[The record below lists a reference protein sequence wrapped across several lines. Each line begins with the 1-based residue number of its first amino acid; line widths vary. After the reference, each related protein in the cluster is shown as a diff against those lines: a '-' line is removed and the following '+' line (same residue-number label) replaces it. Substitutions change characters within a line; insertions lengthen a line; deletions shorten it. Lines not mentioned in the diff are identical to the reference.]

1 MLSMF
6 LAWLVATVYRDTKT
20 TKCRGEDSWG
30 APSGGWPFFGDSQVL
45 LLFSLPEVSIVA
57 GARGIA
63 TSFVINEFI
72 IGATIVAVGTSAP
85 ELATTV
91 IAKLRGHEEVGLGL
105 QKWTDGQ
112 RAIHLSLFTKACLF
126 LLKYFLL
133 ASRIA
138 CRLRI

>member
-1 MLSMF
+1 MF

-105 QKWTDGQ
+105 QKWTDGST
-112 RAIHLSLFTKACLF
+112 RHPSKPV
-126 LLKYFLL
+126 Y
-133 ASRIA
+133 
-138 CRLRI
+138 